1 MTTVLVVNDQ
11 PLQRRGLRMLLAAQP
26 DLTVVGEAA
35 TGAEAVRMSAE
46 LLPDVV
52 LMDGRTPDQDG
63 IEIIRRVTRSDALPR
78 VPDPARS
85 GGHAPRVLVLTTTS
99 NDEYACT
106 ALRAGAG
113 GFLPQDA
120 TPDELTAAIHT
131 VAVGD
136 AVLTPGLT
144 RRLIDVVRARP
155 TRPPTAQH
163 RLDALTERE
172 RDVLTGVASGWSNAE
187 IAEKLSIAPTTVK
200 SHITRILTKIGARA
214 RVQAVVFAYE
224 SGLVRRHDADP
235 PPSRAVTIAAVPT
248 PTTGTTRTTR
258 TTKVARLHAPGP
270 GGYQAAIVSSRP
282 PTAA

>member
-52 LMDGRTPDQDG
+52 LMDGRIPDEDG
-63 IEIIRRVTRSDALPR
+63 TEIIRRVTRSDALAR
-78 VPDPARS
+78 VPDPDPARS
-85 GGHAPRVLVLTTTS
+85 GHAARVLILTTTS
-99 NDEYACT
+99 HDEYACT

-120 TPDELTAAIHT
+120 TPGELTAAIHT
-131 VAVGD
+131 VAAGD

-155 TRPPTAQH
+155 ARPPTPQH

-172 RDVLTGVASGWSNAE
+172 RDVLTGVASGWSNTE
-187 IAEKLSIAPTTVK
+187 IAERLSIAPTTVK

-224 SGLVRRHDADP
+224 SGLVRRHDSDP
-235 PPSRAVTIAAVPT
+235 PPSRAATIAAVRKQT
-248 PTTGTTRTTR
+248 PTTPPTRTKTVTR
-258 TTKVARLHAPGP
+258 LRASEPFSVEFSMLT
-270 GGYQAAIVSSRP
+270 
-282 PTAA
+282 